1 MLELYQRLQ
10 HANVTFAGDLAFV
23 NTWNFFAPFPN
34 KQFEQ
39 LTTTGPYAGTLSA
52 FTAGVKLRT
61 KYLHLLEQALS
72 KGQTSFWASDSNRV
86 IDTAKYFA
94 SGFFG
99 LDWASRA
106 TLHIV
111 PETLDQA
118 SNTLT
123 PGRACRNYFNNVNSQ
138 GRSYG
143 AAQLLAFGKTY
154 LPAVSERLRKGNP
167 DIVFSN
173 EEVYSMQ
180 EMCGFETLVH
190 GKSPWCDVFTRDEWD
205 SFEYA
210 RDLQHYYRAGPGN
223 PYGASLGFLWLN
235 ATTDLLQS
243 GPSAAGPLFLSFNH
257 DGDII
262 TLLAALDLF
271 PQDPHLPTTHVQ
283 HDRAWRLSDV
293 TPMHGRIALERMT
306 CAVENK
312 CWSNPIYPNHVYC
325 NEYSGHDTL
334 ETFVRIDVNDAILP
348 MPGCV
353 SGPGG
358 SCPLE
363 EFAERVS
370 KRGKE
375 LTSFKEMCGNGED
388 GEEGIK
394 FLHQ

>member
-1 MLELYQRLQ
+1 
-10 HANVTFAGDLAFV
+10 
-23 NTWNFFAPFPN
+23 
-34 KQFEQ
+34 
-39 LTTTGPYAGTLSA
+39 
-52 FTAGVKLRT
+52 
-61 KYLHLLEQALS
+61 
-72 KGQTSFWASDSNRV
+72 
-86 IDTAKYFA
+86 
-94 SGFFG
+94 
-99 LDWASRA
+99 
-106 TLHIV
+106 
-111 PETLDQA
+111 LDQA

-235 ATTDLLQS
+235 ATTNLLQS
-243 GPSAAGPLFLSFNH
+243 GPAVAGPLFLSFNH
-257 DGDII
+257 DGDIL

-271 PQDPHLPTTHVQ
+271 PQESHLPTSHVQ

-306 CAVENK
+306 CAIEKK

-325 NEYSGHDTL
+325 NEDSGQDRL
-334 ETFVRIDVNDAILP
+334 ETFVRIDVNDAIVP
-348 MPGCV
+348 IPGCV

-375 LTSFKEMCGNGED
+375 LTSFNEMCGNGED